1 MGNKPMRVLLAKTGL
16 DSHDR
21 GIRLVARGL
30 RDECGMEVIF
40 TGLYRSL
47 EEIVEAALQEDV
59 DIVGLGVHTGREM
72 ELFPRLRELLDAR
85 DAQDIILIGGGVM
98 PQMHRTSLKESGLV
112 MEIFGPG
119 SSVRTIAEVL
129 RQVITAKQTGIDAL

>member
-1 MGNKPMRVLLAKTGL
+1 MVNKTMRVLLAKTGL

-47 EEIVEAALQEDV
+47 EEIVETALQEDV
-59 DIVGLGVHTGREM
+59 DVVGLGVHTGREM
-72 ELFPRLRELLDAR
+72 ELFPRLRELLDAK
-85 DAQDIILIGGGVM
+85 DAQDIILIGGGVIHET
-98 PQMHRTSLKESGLV
+98 HRTFLKESGAV
-112 MEIFGPG
+112 IEIFGPG
-119 SSVRTIAEVL
+119 SSVKVIAESL
-129 RQVITAKQTGIDAL
+129 RQIINSK

>member
-1 MGNKPMRVLLAKTGL
+1 MGGKPVRVLLAKTGL

-30 RDECGMEVIF
+30 RDECGMEVVF

-47 EEIVEAALQEDV
+47 EEIVETALQEDV
-59 DIVGLGVHTGREM
+59 DVVGLGVHTGREM

-85 DAQDIILIGGGVM
+85 DAQDIIIIGGGVI
-98 PQMHRTSLKESGLV
+98 PEKNRNSLKETGLV
-112 MEIFGPG
+112 MDIFGPG
-119 SSVRTIAEVL
+119 SSVKAIAESL
-129 RQVITAKQTGIDAL
+129 RQITISR

>member
-1 MGNKPMRVLLAKTGL
+1 MVNRKMRVLLAKTGL

-47 EEIVEAALQEDV
+47 EEIVEVALQEDV

-85 DAQDIILIGGGVM
+85 DAQDIIIVGGGVIPEM
-98 PQMHRTSLKESGLV
+98 NRNSLKESGLV
-112 MEIFGPG
+112 VQIFGPG
-119 SSVRTIAEVL
+119 SSVKAIAENL
-129 RQVITAKQTGIDAL
+129 RQIISSKRSR

>member
-30 RDECGMEVIF
+30 RDECGMEVIY

-47 EEIVEAALQEDV
+47 EEIVEVALQEDV
-59 DIVGLGVHTGREM
+59 DVVGLSVHTGGEM
-72 ELFPRLRELLDAR
+72 EIFPRLRKLLDAR
-85 DAQDIILIGGGVM
+85 DAQDVILIGGGVI
-98 PQMHRTSLKESGLV
+98 PQAHSNSLKESGSV
-112 MEIFGPG
+112 KEIFGPG
-119 SSVRTIAEVL
+119 SSVKTIAEGL
-129 RQVITAKQTGIDAL
+129 RQLIIPI

>member
-1 MGNKPMRVLLAKTGL
+1 MGNKLMRVLLAKTGL

-30 RDECGMEVIF
+30 RDEGMEVIY

-47 EEIVEAALQEDV
+47 EEIVETALQEDV
-59 DIVGLGVHTGREM
+59 DVVGLSVHTGGQM

-85 DAQDIILIGGGVM
+85 EAGDIILIGGGVI
-98 PQMHRTSLKESGLV
+98 PEKHRTSLKKSGSV
-112 MEIFGPG
+112 VEIFGPG
-119 SSVRTIAEVL
+119 SSIGAIAAGM
-129 RQVITAKQTGIDAL
+129 RQAITHK